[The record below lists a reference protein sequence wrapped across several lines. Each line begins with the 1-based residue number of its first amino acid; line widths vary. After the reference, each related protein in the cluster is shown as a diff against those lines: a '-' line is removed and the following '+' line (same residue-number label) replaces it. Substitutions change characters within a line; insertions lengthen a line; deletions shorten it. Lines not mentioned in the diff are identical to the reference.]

1 MSLKFPARSG
11 LAAALA
17 GGLAVLSAGLIVPT
31 SLAAQ
36 SSAAAAPDPDTAGGA
51 PAGDAPVLPLPR
63 ADAMVAPDAATAVG
77 RAAEAAAEAAADTDA
92 ARTEIATEA
101 EAVVSEL
108 APGSGV
114 PLLDA
119 ADVEIDDFLWVNR
132 LVIVFSDTPADPRF
146 TRQLEMLTA
155 RPADLAT
162 RDVVVI
168 VDTDRNS
175 GSPAR
180 ARLRPRGFS
189 MVLIGKDGEVDLR
202 KPFPWDVRELSRSID
217 KTPLRQQE
225 IRDGSR

>member
-1 MSLKFPARSG
+1 
-11 LAAALA
+11 
-17 GGLAVLSAGLIVPT
+17 
-31 SLAAQ
+31 
-36 SSAAAAPDPDTAGGA
+36 
-51 PAGDAPVLPLPR
+51 
-63 ADAMVAPDAATAVG
+63 MVAPDAATAVG
-77 RAAEAAAEAAADTDA
+77 RAAEAAADTDA

>member
-11 LAAALA
+11 LAVALA
-17 GGLAVLSAGLIVPT
+17 GGLAVSLTGLIVPT

-36 SSAAAAPDPDTAGGA
+36 SSAAAAPDPDTAREAEGEGA
-51 PAGDAPVLPLPR
+51 PVMPR

-77 RAAEAAAEAAADTDA
+77 RAAEAAADTDA

-101 EAVVSEL
+101 EVVVSEL

-132 LVIVFSDTPADPRF
+132 LVLVFSDTPADPRY
-146 TRQLEMLTA
+146 TRQIEMLTA

-175 GSPAR
+175 GSPVR

>member
-36 SSAAAAPDPDTAGGA
+36 SSAAAAPDPDTAG
-51 PAGDAPVLPLPR
+51 DAPVLPLPR

-77 RAAEAAAEAAADTDA
+77 RAAEAAADTDA